1 MRLIITL
8 TCLLFAFFTA
18 PAQKITGVWRG
29 YFMQRDYDP
38 MSRSFVEDQYNYE
51 VQINNE
57 LAKDAIEGVT
67 YSFFTTVFYGK
78 AEMKGVYTRNTKTLV
93 IKETKMLDLKIG
105 DNSVPCLMTCYLD
118 YSKAGAKEI
127 LSGTYTSVNT
137 SKKQDC
143 GSGTVYLEKVPESKF
158 KKEDFLVALD
168 KKNKGNNKVST
179 LITPKTT
186 NTTTTAPPKKR
197 ASTTPPVA
205 KKAVVPPAT
214 KNTSKPPVV
223 VYAKPK
229 AVTKTNP
236 PVAKQEPAKNNQPI
250 LAKPAHPP
258 VTADQPEPKKSEQQ
272 HIQSTDKPIIQQP
285 REMPVQK
292 NTPPP
297 PPELVQ
303 RMDQLVRTIEVNEPD
318 ILIEFYDNGEID
330 NDTISVYHNN
340 TRVVK
345 NGRLAYRPITVKIH
359 CTEPNEQHEVV
370 VVAENLGDIAP
381 NTALMVVTVGKKRY
395 EVFLST
401 TEQKNA
407 RVVFQYKPKN

>member
-1 MRLIITL
+1 MRLIATL
-8 TCLLFAFFTA
+8 IILLSTA
-18 PAQKITGVWRG
+18 SLSPAQKLTGVWRG
-29 YFMQRDYDP
+29 FFMQRDYDP

-51 VQINNE
+51 IQINNE

-78 AEMKGVYTRNTKTLV
+78 AAMKGVYTRATKNLV

-118 YSKAGAKEI
+118 YSKAGGKEI

-158 KKEDFLVALD
+158 KKEDFLLALEA
-168 KKNKGNNKVST
+168 KNKGNNKLSA
-179 LITPKTT
+179 LLKPEAPK
-186 NTTTTAPPKKR
+186 
-197 ASTTPPVA
+197 AS
-205 KKAVVPPAT
+205 PPAT
-214 KNTSKPPVV
+214 KKTVAKATPTAPKTTILPPAKTVAKPPVV

-229 AVTKTNP
+229 QTKAQASP
-236 PVAKQEPAKNNQPI
+236 QQPAM
-250 LAKPAHPP
+250 AATKPATLPSAAAQTAPQKTAPQTIEPTEKP
-258 VTADQPEPKKSEQQ
+258 VM
-272 HIQSTDKPIIQQP
+272 QQP
-285 REMPVQK
+285 REVPVQK
-292 NTPPP
+292 HTPPP

-345 NGRLAYRPITVKIH
+345 DGRLAYRPITVKIH
-359 CTEPNEQHEVV
+359 CTEPNEQHEIV

-407 RVVFQYKPKN
+407 RVVFQYKPKG

>member
-18 PAQKITGVWRG
+18 SAQKLTGVWRG

-51 VQINNE
+51 IQINNE

-78 AEMKGVYTRNTKTLV
+78 AEMKGVFNRGTKNLV
-93 IKETKMLDLKIG
+93 IKETKMVDLKIG

-143 GSGTVYLEKVPESKF
+143 GSGTVYLERVPESKF
-158 KKEDFLVALD
+158 KKEDFLVALE
-168 KKNKGNNKVST
+168 KKIKGNNKVST
-179 LITPKTT
+179 LITPKTST
-186 NTTTTAPPKKR
+186 SPAPATSKKTTTTPPL
-197 ASTTPPVA
+197 A
-205 KKAVVPPAT
+205 KKTVEPPAT

-229 AVTKTNP
+229 PATKTNP
-236 PVAKQEPAKNNQPI
+236 PATKQPAANN
-250 LAKPAHPP
+250 KPALVKPATPP
-258 VTADQPEPKKSEQQ
+258 VVANTTEQQ
-272 HIQSTDKPIIQQP
+272 KPAPQNIQPTDKPVIQQP
-285 REMPVQK
+285 REMPIQK

-345 NGRLAYRPITVKIH
+345 DGRLTYRPITVKLH

>member
-1 MRLIITL
+1 MRLIVTL
-8 TCLLFAFFTA
+8 FCLLVTLFTA
-18 PAQKITGVWRG
+18 SAQKITGVWRG

-78 AEMKGVYTRNTKTLV
+78 AAMKGVYTRATKNLV

-118 YSKAGAKEI
+118 YSKAGSKEI

-158 KKEDFLVALD
+158 KKEDFLLTLEQ
-168 KKNKGNNKVST
+168 KTKGNNKVSA
-179 LITPKTT
+179 LVKAQT
-186 NTTTTAPPKKR
+186 NNTAKAAPQVKKP
-197 ASTTPPVA
+197 AV
-205 KKAVVPPAT
+205 VVPPAKPVT
-214 KNTSKPPVV
+214 KPPVV
-223 VYAKPK
+223 VYSTPK
-229 AVTKTNP
+229 S
-236 PVAKQEPAKNNQPI
+236 
-250 LAKPAHPP
+250 KPAQPP
-258 VTADQPEPKKSEQQ
+258 AIKKPATINNKATNSNPAPAPVVLNNEVLKKSTQ
-272 HIQSTDKPIIQQP
+272 HTIESTDKPNMQQP
-285 REMPVQK
+285 REAPVQK
-292 NTPPP
+292 HTPPP

-340 TRVVK
+340 TCVVK
-345 NGRLAYRPITVKIH
+345 DGRLTYRPISVKIH
-359 CTEPNEQHEVV
+359 CAEPNEQHEIV
-370 VVAENLGDIAP
+370 VVADNLGDIAP

-407 RVVFQYKPKN
+407 RVVFQYKPKS

>member
-8 TCLLFAFFTA
+8 TCLLVTFFTA
-18 PAQKITGVWRG
+18 PAQKLTGVWRG

-51 VQINNE
+51 IQINNE

-78 AEMKGVYTRNTKTLV
+78 AAMKGVYTRGTKNLV

-158 KKEDFLVALD
+158 KKEDFLLALEQ
-168 KKNKGNNKVST
+168 KTKGNNKVSALVKPQAST
-179 LITPKTT
+179 AAAPVTKKPVASTPAVAQKTITPPPAKT
-186 NTTTTAPPKKR
+186 NT
-197 ASTTPPVA
+197 
-205 KKAVVPPAT
+205 
-214 KNTSKPPVV
+214 KPPVV

-229 AVTKTNP
+229 VKSSTNLP
-236 PVAKQEPAKNNQPI
+236 ANKQPAPKPEAPQVIVDNAEPR
-250 LAKPAHPP
+250 
-258 VTADQPEPKKSEQQ
+258 KSAQ
-272 HIQSTDKPIIQQP
+272 HNIQLTDKPSVQQP
-285 REMPVQK
+285 REAPVQK
-292 NTPPP
+292 QTPPP

-340 TRVVK
+340 IRVVK
-345 NGRLAYRPITVKIH
+345 DGRLAYRPITVKIH
-359 CTEPNEQHEVV
+359 CTEPNEQHEIV

-407 RVVFQYKPKN
+407 RVVFQYKPKS

>member
-8 TCLLFAFFTA
+8 FCLLVTFFTV
-18 PAQKITGVWRG
+18 PAQKLTGVWRG

-51 VQINNE
+51 IQINNE

-78 AEMKGVYTRNTKTLV
+78 ASMKGVYTRNTKTLL

-118 YSKAGAKEI
+118 YSKAGTKEI

-158 KKEDFLVALD
+158 KKEDFLLALEQ
-168 KKNKGNNKVST
+168 KTKGNNKVSA
-179 LITPKTT
+179 LVKLQPN
-186 NTTTTAPPKKR
+186 NTTTKAPTTKKPEVAAPP
-197 ASTTPPVA
+197 AA
-205 KKAVVPPAT
+205 KQVT
-214 KNTSKPPVV
+214 KPPVV

-229 AVTKTNP
+229 PKPIQTPA
-236 PVAKQEPAKNNQPI
+236 AK
-250 LAKPAHPP
+250 KPAPSTNKATVIIPP
-258 VTADQPEPKKSEQQ
+258 ATPVLVDNDAPKKSAQ
-272 HIQSTDKPIIQQP
+272 HTIESTDKPNMQQP
-285 REMPVQK
+285 REAPVQK
-292 NTPPP
+292 HTPPP

-345 NGRLAYRPITVKIH
+345 DGRLAYRPISVKIH
-359 CTEPNEQHEVV
+359 CTEPNEQHEIV

-401 TEQKNA
+401 NEQKNA
-407 RVVFQYKPKN
+407 RVVFQYKPKG

>member
-18 PAQKITGVWRG
+18 SAQKLTGVWRG

-51 VQINNE
+51 IQINNE

-78 AEMKGVYTRNTKTLV
+78 AEMKGVFNRGTKNLV
-93 IKETKMLDLKIG
+93 IKETKMVDLKIG

-118 YSKAGAKEI
+118 YSKAGTKEI

-143 GSGTVYLEKVPESKF
+143 GSGTVYLERVPESKF
-158 KKEDFLVALD
+158 KKEDFLVALE

-179 LITPKTT
+179 LITPKTST
-186 NTTTTAPPKKR
+186 SPAPTTSKKTTTTPPL
-197 ASTTPPVA
+197 A
-205 KKAVVPPAT
+205 KKTVEPPAT

-229 AVTKTNP
+229 PATKTNP
-236 PVAKQEPAKNNQPI
+236 PATKQPAANN
-250 LAKPAHPP
+250 KPALVKPATPP
-258 VTADQPEPKKSEQQ
+258 VVANTTEQQ
-272 HIQSTDKPIIQQP
+272 KPAPQNIQPTDKPVIQQP
-285 REMPVQK
+285 RDMPIQK

-345 NGRLAYRPITVKIH
+345 DGRLTYRPITVKLH

>member
-8 TCLLFAFFTA
+8 TCLLFAFYTA
-18 PAQKITGVWRG
+18 SAQKLTGVWRG

-51 VQINNE
+51 IQINNE

-78 AEMKGVYTRNTKTLV
+78 AEMKGVFNRGTKNLV
-93 IKETKMLDLKIG
+93 IKETKMVDLKIG

-143 GSGTVYLEKVPESKF
+143 GSGTVYLERVPESKF
-158 KKEDFLVALD
+158 KKEDFLVALE

-179 LITPKTT
+179 LITTKTSTSPAPATSKKTT
-186 NTTTTAPPKKR
+186 TN
-197 ASTTPPVA
+197 PPVA
-205 KKAVVPPAT
+205 KKTVEPPAT

-229 AVTKTNP
+229 PATKTNP
-236 PVAKQEPAKNNQPI
+236 PATKQPAANN
-250 LAKPAHPP
+250 KPALVKPATPP
-258 VTADQPEPKKSEQQ
+258 VVANTTEQQ
-272 HIQSTDKPIIQQP
+272 KPAPQNIQPTDKPVIQQP
-285 REMPVQK
+285 REMPIQK

-345 NGRLAYRPITVKIH
+345 DGRLTYRPITVKLH

-407 RVVFQYKPKN
+407 RVVFQYKPKS